1 MREWVVTFR
10 IIEQESLSWGFAEFY
25 RGSEEECR
33 RIQNH
38 FAGGE
43 CDIVRTRSW
52 RIAIGPADEWY
63 AFLGQLDYDTGRVE
77 QNDARSNR
85 AQRRT

>member
-1 MREWVVTFR
+1 MKEWVVTFR

-33 RIQNH
+33 YIQDH

-43 CDIVRTRSW
+43 CDIVRTRPW
-52 RIAIGPADEWY
+52 RIAIGLASEWY
-63 AFLGQLDYDTGRVE
+63 EFLEQIDDTGLVTK
-77 QNDARSNR
+77 NDARPNR